1 MTLRVIAIDGPAGAG
16 KSTVARAVARA
27 VSLPYLDTGAMY
39 RGVAFAVL
47 RDGVDPADEDR
58 VSGIA
63 ETVDVVVEPGGV
75 TVDGHV
81 VTADIRGPE
90 VTSVVSVIATYS
102 RVRAT
107 MRAAQ
112 RAWILAHG
120 GGVVEGRDIG
130 TVVFPDAL
138 LKVFLTASPLVRAA
152 RRVAQVGGDV
162 DAIAASIAERD
173 RIDST
178 RQDSPL
184 RPAEGAVT
192 IDSSGRSVDEV
203 VREISDAYDQVSK
216 SGDVTRG

>member
-16 KSTVARAVARA
+16 KSTVARAVAQA

-47 RDGVDPADEDR
+47 RDGVDPADEDC

-63 ETVDVVVEPGGV
+63 ETVEVVVEPDGV
-75 TVDGHV
+75 TVDGRV
-81 VTADIRGPE
+81 VTRDIRGPE

-102 RVRAT
+102 RVRT
-107 MRAAQ
+107 KMRSAQ
-112 RAWILAHG
+112 RSWIIAHG

-138 LKVFLTASPLVRAA
+138 LKVFLTASPLVRAT

-184 RPAEGAVT
+184 RPADGAVT
-192 IDSSGRSVDEV
+192 IDSSGRSVDDV
-203 VREISDAYDQVSK
+203 VREIADVYDRVSK
-216 SGDVTRG
+216 IGDAPRG

>member
-16 KSTVARAVARA
+16 KSTVARAVAQA

-47 RDGVDPADEDR
+47 RDKVDPADEDR
-58 VSGIA
+58 VEALA
-63 ETVDVVVEPGGV
+63 ELVNVVVEPEGV
-75 TVDGHV
+75 TVDGRDV
-81 VTADIRGPE
+81 SSDIRGPE

-102 RVRAT
+102 RVRAL
-107 MRAAQ
+107 MRNAQ
-112 RAWILAHG
+112 REWIIRHG

-138 LKVFLTASPLVRAA
+138 LKVFLTASPHVRAA

-162 DAIAASIAERD
+162 EAIAASIAERD

-184 RPAEGAVT
+184 RPADGAVN
-192 IDSSGRSVDEV
+192 IDSSGRSVQEV
-203 VREISDAYDQVSK
+203 VDEIADAYHRISALREVP
-216 SGDVTRG
+216 RG